1 LGEQVESIAHVVV
14 EQGVVGK
21 GGHRPAGKDHRVPQC
36 IVVTRDARFVESRA
50 QAFREF
56 DGIQSLGG
64 QPPGRAE
71 LEGAGK
77 QESEGRQEDGVAKH
91 NGGPGD
97 RSGWHGRRRNV

>member
-1 LGEQVESIAHVVV
+1 M
-14 EQGVVGK
+14 
-21 GGHRPAGKDHRVPQC
+21 PQR

-50 QAFREF
+50 QALGEF

-64 QPPGRAE
+64 QPAGRAE

-97 RSGWHGRRRNV
+97 GRGRHGRRRDV